1 MVGAFVLVPADAAAV
16 GGVERFD
23 PQCNLVVF
31 HLVTLAV
38 FGSERI
44 RFSSPHGNSD
54 GVVTRASRDSKHG
67 MLDPDKT
74 VIGDPVPLI
83 LRRWLQT
90 WRPCFTAPSWEHV
103 LVLVMG
109 ALLAT
114 GKRTVTSCLR
124 VTGRAEAS
132 NFASYHQILNRARWS
147 SRSVARLLLGIVVD
161 RLVPAGPVVIGMDD
175 TIERRWG
182 RRISARGIYRDPVR
196 SSHGHFV
203 KASGLRWLS
212 FMVLTPVSWTSLIKA
227 LPVLTLLAPS
237 ERSNRGRGCRHKLL
251 TDWARQGA
259 LQLSRWLPH
268 RQIIFIGD
276 SSFAVHELAHA
287 IVRRATLI
295 SRLRLDA
302 NLFAPPAERTSRTM
316 GRPAQKGLAL
326 PKLKTLL
333 SNPATCWTRIFVSA
347 WYGHVSG
354 KALEITSGVALWY
367 RPGTPVLSVRWVLV
381 RDPDGR
387 RDPQAFFS
395 TDVTIEPADII
406 ALYVRRWQI
415 EVTFAETRAHLG
427 VETQRQWTDKAIART
442 TPALLGFYSLI
453 SLWAGDLLTS
463 SSTPYAAAW
472 YRKTSLTFSDA
483 IGAVRLQLWVGDIN
497 AHSPPHREPQ
507 RIPPSR
513 LVRMANALCFA
524 T

>member
-1 MVGAFVLVPADAAAV
+1 
-16 GGVERFD
+16 
-23 PQCNLVVF
+23 
-31 HLVTLAV
+31 
-38 FGSERI
+38 
-44 RFSSPHGNSD
+44 
-54 GVVTRASRDSKHG
+54 
-67 MLDPDKT
+67 MLDQNKA
-74 VIGDPVPLI
+74 VVGDPVPQI
-83 LRRWLQT
+83 LRQWLQA
-90 WRPCFTAPSWEHV
+90 WRACFTAPSWEHV

-109 ALLAT
+109 ALLAP

-124 VTGRAEAS
+124 MTGRAEAA
-132 NFASYHQILNRARWS
+132 NFATFHQIFNRARWS
-147 SRSVARLLLGIVVD
+147 SRAVAKRLLGIVVE
-161 RLVPAGPVVIGMDD
+161 RLVPDGPVVIGMDD

-182 RRISARGIYRDPVR
+182 RRITARGIYRDQVR

-212 FMVLTPVSWTSLIKA
+212 FMVLTPVPWTSLIKA

-237 ERSNRGRGCRHKLL
+237 ERSNLRRDCRHKLL

-259 LQLSRWLPH
+259 LQLSRWLPD
-268 RQIIFIGD
+268 RRIIFIGD

-287 IVRRATLI
+287 IVRQATLI

-302 NLFAPPAERTSRTM
+302 NLFAPPAKRTSSSL
-316 GRPAQKGLAL
+316 GRPAQKGPAL
-326 PKLKTLL
+326 PKLRTLL
-333 SNPATCWTRIFVSA
+333 TNPATSWTTILVSA

-367 RPGTPVLSVRWVLV
+367 RPGTPVLPVRWVLV
-381 RDPDGR
+381 RDPEGK

-395 TDVTIEPADII
+395 TDVSLQPADII

-453 SLWAGDLLTS
+453 SLWACDLFTS
-463 SSTPYAAAW
+463 TSTPYAAAW

-483 IGAVRLQLWVGDIN
+483 IGAVRLQLWVGDI
-497 AHSPPHREPQ
+497 R
-507 RIPPSR
+507 
-513 LVRMANALCFA
+513 AN
-524 T
+524 